1 MSKAGKI
8 LYLLSGISIASFGVT
23 RFIIGDF
30 IPFLWVPIGLFV
42 LFLFAAIWSDRAV
55 LKSFMMMKTT
65 KHGMNMG
72 AMILMVLVFL
82 ISVNFIAVRH
92 KITWDFSAAKV
103 NTLSE
108 QSVKI
113 LKTLDAE
120 LTVRYF
126 YKKGAEGVDQNKAL
140 FRELVKKYQDQSS
153 QVKLDFVEV
162 NERPDLAEEYGV
174 NKGTGVVFVDYKKHR
189 NRIEKI
195 EEQELTSALVKVTRE
210 NDKMVYFLS
219 GHGERDLENTQEAE
233 GGAAL
238 KNLLEGNRYKVNTL
252 TLANTATVPPDADML
267 FVVGPEQALLESE
280 VQAIEE
286 YMKRGGS
293 VVFAFDS
300 HKSNGLEKVLK
311 NVGVEVANNYIV
323 IVMDTIM
330 GKAVNPSATPVAQF
344 SNVHPVTKVFGKNQF
359 VVFRLPTGLTK
370 AASVPAGID
379 IEEILKTNEK
389 SVGFSNT
396 QFNQGGTP
404 GPYTVGMSL
413 KGKYPGATEGKEF
426 SLLVFGN
433 STFLS
438 NQLLYQ
444 NLNRDLVLNSVAYLA
459 KDENLISISPKEV
472 EITQMN
478 ITPGAWYLFVFGFI
492 IPLPIALFGFSS
504 FLWFKRRYA

>member
-1 MSKAGKI
+1 
-8 LYLLSGISIASFGVT
+8 
-23 RFIIGDF
+23 
-30 IPFLWVPIGLFV
+30 
-42 LFLFAAIWSDRAV
+42 
-55 LKSFMMMKTT
+55 
-65 KHGMNMG
+65 
-72 AMILMVLVFL
+72 
-82 ISVNFIAVRH
+82 
-92 KITWDFSAAKV
+92 
-103 NTLSE
+103 
-108 QSVKI
+108 
-113 LKTLDAE
+113 
-120 LTVRYF
+120 
-126 YKKGAEGVDQNKAL
+126 
-140 FRELVKKYQDQSS
+140 
-153 QVKLDFVEV
+153 
-162 NERPDLAEEYGV
+162 
-174 NKGTGVVFVDYKKHR
+174 
-189 NRIEKI
+189 
-195 EEQELTSALVKVTRE
+195 
-210 NDKMVYFLS
+210 
-219 GHGERDLENTQEAE
+219 
-233 GGAAL
+233 
-238 KNLLEGNRYKVNTL
+238 
-252 TLANTATVPPDADML
+252 
-267 FVVGPEQALLESE
+267 
-280 VQAIEE
+280 
-286 YMKRGGS
+286 MKRGGS